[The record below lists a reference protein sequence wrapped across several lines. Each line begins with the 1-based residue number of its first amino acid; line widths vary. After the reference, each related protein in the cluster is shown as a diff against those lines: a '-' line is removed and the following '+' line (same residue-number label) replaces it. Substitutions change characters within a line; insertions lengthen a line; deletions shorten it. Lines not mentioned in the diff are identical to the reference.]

1 MLVESRGE
9 SAECSVQNAAAL
21 VGGFPGSTRPQTPG
35 PRADTRVTACS
46 KGYRSTCH
54 TTSPNTGRG
63 RGDRGRYIAR
73 FLPYGESY
81 GRHTVHTL
89 PCSDEL
95 VAGSNKLADTYTY
108 TAVRICTSSA
118 LLEYR

>member
-1 MLVESRGE
+1 MSHNITEHGTRSR
-9 SAECSVQNAAAL
+9 
-21 VGGFPGSTRPQTPG
+21 RP
-35 PRADTRVTACS
+35 R
-46 KGYRSTCH
+46 
-54 TTSPNTGRG
+54 
-63 RGDRGRYIAR
+63 RYIAR
-73 FLPYGESY
+73 FLRTANHTY

-108 TAVRICTSSA
+108 TAVRVCTSSA